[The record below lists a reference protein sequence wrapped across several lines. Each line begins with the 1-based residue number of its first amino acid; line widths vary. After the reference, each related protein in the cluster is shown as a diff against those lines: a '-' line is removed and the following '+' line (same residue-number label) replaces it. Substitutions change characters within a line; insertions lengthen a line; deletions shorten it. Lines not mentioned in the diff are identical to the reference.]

1 MHSLTAIIRARKAD
15 VATVRAAL
23 LNVGAYARDH
33 EQGTVAFHVAQ
44 DPEDPCLFTT
54 YERFTDKAAMQRHN
68 DGPGSQGFFAAAGA
82 LLDGQVTVVMA
93 EEIWPDA
100 GA

>member
-33 EQGTVAFHVAQ
+33 E
-44 DPEDPCLFTT
+44 PE
-54 YERFTDKAAMQRHN
+54 
-68 DGPGSQGFFAAAGA
+68 
-82 LLDGQVTVVMA
+82 
-93 EEIWPDA
+93 
-100 GA
+100 